1 MFLVK
6 SCFIKK
12 CSLPNL
18 CWQRWLTVVWRP
30 RYISMLATVF
40 LKLFTPPNIRLSK
53 YNHHGRHSDIVM
65 SAFRVKLTILQR
77 LLPISAGAV
86 AISAA
91 PRVTTSTHTWYT
103 VVHLNFN
110 CFEIFS
116 SCSALVLSWS
126 HICSVLNFSF
136 YLLSCDHSLILAWS

>member
-1 MFLVK
+1 M
-6 SCFIKK
+6 
-12 CSLPNL
+12 
-18 CWQRWLTVVWRP
+18 QRP

-65 SAFRVKLTILQR
+65 STFRVKLTILQR
-77 LLPISAGAV
+77 LLLILAGAV
-86 AISAA
+86 AFSAA

-116 SCSALVLSWS
+116 SCSALVLLIVLIWN
-126 HICSVLNFSF
+126 HICSVLNLSF
-136 YLLSCDHSLILAWS
+136 YLLSFDFSMIIIMDDVRVRDTHECYDVAG